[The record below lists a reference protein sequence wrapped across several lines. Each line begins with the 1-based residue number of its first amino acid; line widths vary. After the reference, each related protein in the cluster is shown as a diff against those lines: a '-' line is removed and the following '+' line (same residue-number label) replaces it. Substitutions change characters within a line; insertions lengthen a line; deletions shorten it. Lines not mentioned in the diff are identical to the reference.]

1 MTKAR
6 AVRLAQSRAAR
17 TPAALSAACRSLA
30 SRVPSTA
37 RFAAFA
43 AVLALAACG
52 GGGGAANVPAALPVA
67 PVTTAPTGPTT
78 QVSFRINGG
87 SVAPSSA
94 ARTPKFISP
103 ATQSATISLVVQGQT
118 TLLTAVNVSPGSPNC
133 VGGASDLVCTVTVN
147 APIGTDTFVIS
158 TFDGPNGTGNQLS
171 TGTTI
176 ATVALNATNTV
187 ALVLNGVVA
196 AVRVV
201 LDPSSAPV
209 GTPAVVAVTVV
220 AYDAAT
226 PPDVIVGP
234 GNYSTPITLTN
245 SDTSNVTQLSTTQV
259 LGPGTTV
266 TLNYTGASSTG
277 ATITPS
283 FGGIS
288 GTLATFK
295 PTAISTPTPTPT
307 PTATPTP
314 IATPTPTPTPCPT
327 RRT

>member
-6 AVRLAQSRAAR
+6 AVRLAWLGAASTPVRLPAAR
-17 TPAALSAACRSLA
+17 RALA
-30 SRVPSTA
+30 SRIPRTA
-37 RFAAFA
+37 RFATFA
-43 AVLALAACG
+43 AALSLAACG
-52 GGGGAANVPAALPVA
+52 GGGGAANVPAAA
-67 PVTTAPTGPTT
+67 PVSSITTAPAGPTT

-103 ATQSATISLVVQGQT
+103 ATQSATISLVAQGQT
-118 TLLTAVNVSPGSPNC
+118 TLLAAVNVTPGSPNC
-133 VGGASDLVCTVTVN
+133 IGGASDLVCTVTVG
-147 APIGTDTFVIS
+147 APIGTDTFVIG

-176 ATVALNATNTV
+176 ATIALNATNTV

-209 GTPAVVAVTVV
+209 GTPTAVAVTVV

-234 GNYSTPITLTN
+234 GNYSSPITLTN

-266 TLNYTGASSTG
+266 TLKYTGASSTG
-277 ATITPS
+277 ATITSS
-283 FGGIS
+283 FGGIP
-288 GTLATFK
+288 GTPATFT
-295 PTAISTPTPTPT
+295 PTATPTPT

-314 IATPTPTPTPCPT
+314 IPTTTPCPP
-327 RRT
+327 RYR